1 MERWNCCRSWRS
13 TLPGLGLGGK
23 SFGFGFQAAVIGG
36 IALKQNDAAIKR
48 QHIELNGNVSLP
60 PGTVSVLDVYKVA
73 ALISIQFNNS
83 DHINI
88 MYNQAL

>member
-13 TLPGLGLGGK
+13 ALPGLGLGGK

-48 QHIELNGNVSLP
+48 QHIELNGKPRPVPVWIGFANSLP
-60 PGTVSVLDVYKVA
+60 EIALAVSAFVDAIGYEDG
-73 ALISIQFNNS
+73 S
-83 DHINI
+83 
-88 MYNQAL
+88 